1 MTNTPR
7 AAQRQGAVVPPDHV
21 RPGPPHPPSALVPR
35 LRLVDRVEEGVAKGM
50 VVVSGP
56 AGAGKTMLLASWAE
70 RRRPAAAWLSVEP
83 EDADPAQFW
92 IRVLAA
98 LQASPA
104 VAPTSSLGTLRPPP
118 GPDRRFVARL
128 LRACD
133 EQPEPLALVLDDL
146 HQLIGTPS
154 MTTLAEATRRG
165 LGNLH
170 LVISTRAD
178 PPLPLQRLRLDDR
191 LTELRAA
198 DLAFDRSEA
207 ALLLTQHDLHLEPG
221 QLDSLLAST
230 EGWAAGVRLAALSL
244 HDKDDL
250 DQALAELAGDHR
262 TVADYF
268 TEEVLGRLSPQMSR
282 FLLRTSL
289 PRRICADLANTL
301 TGRDDSQQVLA
312 QLERENLFVVALDDR
327 RSWYRYHHLFGDLL
341 RHRLAT
347 EAPTDQEELHR
358 LAADWFAGHG
368 DLVES
373 ARHLADAGA
382 WQELARF
389 MTRAAGAKILGV
401 ERLALADLLGRMP
414 PDLVLSDPEVATAA
428 AVGAYAR
435 YDAPSVHAHVARAR
449 DLLDTL
455 DPADVALTEAVLMTL
470 EAIAAWIEGDP
481 EREVTFAQ
489 ESLARLG
496 TFTTAEMPALPAY
509 RSGATI
515 VLGMGLLW
523 IGRLDEAD
531 AVLTSTLRAV
541 TEAQAMTPVLA
552 VHLHGHLAALRAF
565 QGALREA
572 DRETRTTLE
581 VAEQSGW
588 LYLPQSATA
597 YLAEG
602 LIRLTRGEYED
613 SAVSIERGLASTGE
627 RGDRATGTALTLA
640 RARLDLS
647 TGDAP
652 AARAALARLR
662 RRSNGWRM
670 PWFLDRW
677 CDVVEMEAAL
687 ADADPEARAAAL
699 KVLRSGWGRERPEA
713 HRVVLVARALL
724 ADNEPEESL
733 ALLGQVT
740 TAPGTD
746 LVPAVEAWLLTA
758 LAHDRLRND
767 ADASAALL
775 RALTL
780 AEPEGIVRP
789 FLLAGERTRALLLR
803 HQQLSG
809 RHQEFTDHLL
819 ERLGDRQPRVAAD
832 LEMLEPLTNRER
844 SVLLLLPTM
853 MSNTE
858 IADELFV
865 SVNTVKVHL
874 KSLYRK
880 VGVSSRREAV
890 ARARELG
897 LLTGPGPGDAELLT
911 HHG

>member
-1 MTNTPR
+1 MKTPP
-7 AAQRQGAVVPPDHV
+7 AADRQASVPPFHI

-35 LRLVDRVEEGVAKGM
+35 LRLLDRVEAGVQKGM

-56 AGAGKTMLLASWAE
+56 AGSGKTMLLASWAE
-70 RRRPAAAWLSVEP
+70 RRHPTAAWLSIEP
-83 EDADPAQFW
+83 EDADPGQFW
-92 IRVLAA
+92 IRVLEA

-104 VAPTSSLGTLRPPP
+104 VSPASSLGTLRPPP
-118 GPDRRFVARL
+118 GMDPRFISRL
-128 LRACD
+128 LRACQG
-133 EQPEPLALVLDDL
+133 EPGPLALVLDDL

-154 MTTLAEATRRG
+154 MTALAEATRRG
-165 LGNLH
+165 LGNLR

-178 PPLPLQRLRLDDR
+178 PPLPMQRLRLDDR

-207 ALLLTQHDLHLEPG
+207 AHLLTQHDLHLEPA
-221 QLDSLLAST
+221 QLDSLLTST
-230 EGWAAGVRLAALSL
+230 EGWAAGIRLAALSL
-244 HDKDDL
+244 HEKDDL
-250 DQALAELAGDHR
+250 DQALADLAGDHR

-268 TEEVLGRLSPQMSR
+268 SEEVLVRLTPEMSR

-347 EAPTDQEELHR
+347 EAPADQEELHQ
-358 LAADWFAGHG
+358 LAAHWFAGHG

-389 MTRAAGAKILGV
+389 ITLAAGAKILGV
-401 ERLALADLLGRMP
+401 ERHALADLLGRMP
-414 PDLVLSDPEVATAA
+414 PDLVLNDPEVATAA

-435 YDAPSVHAHVARAR
+435 YDAPAVHAHVARAR
-449 DLLDTL
+449 DLLETL
-455 DPADVALTEAVLMTL
+455 DPADAGLTEAVLVTL
-470 EAIAAWIEGDP
+470 EAIAAWIESEP

-489 ESLARLG
+489 ESLARLSR
-496 TFTTAEMPALPAY
+496 FTTAEMPALPAY

-523 IGRLDEAD
+523 SGRLDEAD

-552 VHLHGHLAALRAF
+552 VHLHGHLGALRAF

-581 VAEQSGW
+581 VAEESGW

-597 YLAEG
+597 YLAQG
-602 LIRLTRGEYED
+602 LIRLVRGEYED
-613 SAVSIERGLASTGE
+613 CAESIERGLACIGE
-627 RGDRATGTALTLA
+627 LADRATETGLTLA

-647 TGDAP
+647 TGNTP
-652 AARAALARLR
+652 AARAALERLR
-662 RRSNGWRM
+662 RRSDDWRM
-670 PWFLDRW
+670 PWFLARW

-687 ADADPEARAAAL
+687 ATGAEPEARTAAMER
-699 KVLRSGWGRERPEA
+699 LRSDWGRERPEA
-713 HRVVLVARALL
+713 HRVVLLARALL
-724 ADNEPEESL
+724 VDNEPEESL

-780 AEPEGIVRP
+780 AEPEGIARP
-789 FLLAGERTRALLLR
+789 FLLAGERTAALLLR

-809 RHQEFTDHLL
+809 RHEEFTDRLL
-819 ERLGDRQPRVAAD
+819 TRLDERQPRGAAD
-832 LEMLEPLTNRER
+832 LDLVEPLTNRER

-858 IADELFV
+858 IADELFI

-874 KSLYRK
+874 RSLYRK
-880 VGVSSRREAV
+880 VGVNNRRDAV

-897 LLTGPGPGDAELLT
+897 LMTDGGHAELIT
-911 HHG
+911 RPG

>member
-1 MTNTPR
+1 
-7 AAQRQGAVVPPDHV
+7 
-21 RPGPPHPPSALVPR
+21 VPR
-35 LRLVDRVEEGVAKGM
+35 LGLVDRVEEGVEKGM

-70 RRRPAAAWLSVEP
+70 RSHPSAAWLSVEA
-83 EDADPAQFW
+83 EDADPGQFW
-92 IRVLAA
+92 IRVLEA

-104 VAPTSSLGTLRPPP
+104 VPPASSLGMLLPPP
-118 GPDRRFVARL
+118 GPDPRFVSRL
-128 LRACD
+128 VRACD
-133 EQPEPLALVLDDL
+133 EQPGPVALVLDDL
-146 HQLIGTPS
+146 HRLIGTPS
-154 MTTLAEATRRG
+154 MATLAEATRRG

-178 PPLPLQRLRLDDR
+178 PPLPLQRLRLDGR
-191 LTELRAA
+191 LTELRGA
-198 DLAFDRSEA
+198 DLALDRSEA
-207 ALLLTQHDLHLEPG
+207 AALLHQHDLHLEPG

-250 DQALAELAGDHR
+250 DQALADLAGDHR

-268 TEEVLGRLSPQMSR
+268 SEEVLGRLTPEMSQ

-301 TGRDDSQQVLA
+301 TGRDDSQQVLER
-312 QLERENLFVVALDDR
+312 LERENLFVVALDDR
-327 RSWYRYHHLFGDLL
+327 RGWYRYHHLFGDLL

-347 EAPTDQEELHR
+347 ELPADQEELHR
-358 LAADWFAGHG
+358 LAADWFAGYG

-382 WQELARF
+382 WRELARF

-401 ERLALADLLGRMP
+401 ERHALADLLGRMP

-449 DLLDTL
+449 ELLDSL
-455 DPADVALTEAVLMTL
+455 EPAAQELTEAVLVTL
-470 EAIAAWIEGDP
+470 EAIAAWIESEP
-481 EREVTFAQ
+481 EREVAFAQ
-489 ESLARLG
+489 QALSRLD
-496 TFTTAEMPALPAY
+496 TFTTAEMPAVPAY

-523 IGRLDEAD
+523 SGRLDEAD

-541 TEAQAMTPVLA
+541 TEARALTPVLA
-552 VHLHGHLAALRAF
+552 VHLHSHLAALRAF

-581 VAEQSGW
+581 VAEASGW

-613 SAVSIERGLASTGE
+613 CAYSIERGLACLGE
-627 RGDRATGTALTLA
+627 HGVRATATGLTLA

-652 AARAALARLR
+652 AALAALARLR

-687 ADADPEARAAAL
+687 ADADSEARALAL
-699 KVLRSGWGRERPEA
+699 ERLRSGWGRERPEA

-724 ADNEPEESL
+724 VDNEPEESL

-746 LVPAVEAWLLTA
+746 LVPAVEAWLLTG

-789 FLLAGERTRALLLR
+789 FLLAPERTRALLLR

-809 RHQEFTDHLL
+809 RHQEFTDSAS
-819 ERLGDRQPRVAAD
+819 GSPSPPRTSTCA
-832 LEMLEPLTNRER
+832 
-844 SVLLLLPTM
+844 
-853 MSNTE
+853 
-858 IADELFV
+858 
-865 SVNTVKVHL
+865 
-874 KSLYRK
+874 
-880 VGVSSRREAV
+880 SR
-890 ARARELG
+890 
-897 LLTGPGPGDAELLT
+897 
-911 HHG
+911 